1 MKTMKKKPIRKIIE
15 QDKEGN
21 FTKKQIKEALEKS
34 SKLKKVIESSDIIRF
49 KKFPEGLDKV
59 TAQYVKKP
67 IPVRAVMMAQEFE
80 CDTLEGVTKGK
91 HGDYLV
97 EGVEG
102 EVYPCDRLIFEKT
115 YKKYKKG
122 DEKQKSYDSYGRVT
136 MLVMLI
142 IGAILYTI
150 VYKNVNIFIILMI
163 LVLFIAELVL
173 RYKYKK
179 DEEKRKYGN
188 KNR

>member
-1 MKTMKKKPIRKIIE
+1 MKKKPMRKIIE
-15 QDKEGN
+15 QDKEGK
-21 FTKKQIKEALEKS
+21 FTKKQIKEAVEKS
-34 SKLKKVIESSDIIRF
+34 SKLKKVIESSDIKRF
-49 KKFPEGLDKV
+49 KKFPKGLDKV
-59 TAQYVKKP
+59 TSRYIKKP

-80 CDTLEGVTKGK
+80 VETLEGVMKGK
-91 HGDYLV
+91 NGDYLV

-102 EVYPCDRLIFEKT
+102 EVYPCNRLIFEKT

-142 IGAILYTI
+142 IGAMLYTI
-150 VYKNVNIFIILMI
+150 IYNDINVFIILMI
-163 LVLFIAELVL
+163 VFLFIAELVL

-179 DEEKRKYGN
+179 DEEKKNGN

>member
-1 MKTMKKKPIRKIIE
+1 MKKKPMRKIIE
-15 QDKEGN
+15 QDEEGN
-21 FTKKQIKEALEKS
+21 FTKKQIKEAVEKS

-49 KKFPEGLDKV
+49 KKFPKELDKV
-59 TAQYVKKP
+59 ARYVKKP

-80 CDTLEGVTKGK
+80 VETLEGVMKGK

-102 EVYPCDRLIFEKT
+102 EVYPCNRLIFEKT
-115 YKKYKKG
+115 YKKYKK
-122 DEKQKSYDSYGRVT
+122 QNTYDDHGKIT
-136 MLVMLI
+136 LLVMLI
-142 IGAILYTI
+142 IGTILYAI
-150 VYKNVNIFIILMI
+150 VYDYVHPLLILMI
-163 LVLFIAELVL
+163 AVIFIAELIL

-179 DEEKRKYGN
+179 DEEKRKHGN